1 MSILKD
7 CEDLLKRAWK
17 EVKCTSKKSEK
28 EKEVLLR
35 TLLDDIGS
43 KVDFDGLESF
53 DKLKIRLANIVLRR
67 NIMFTGWTSCK
78 QLYES
83 LLMLITSNYEKYELL
98 SIGNAKEYFEKAIPL
113 YCKLSGSKPPV
124 LNKQKTNDLI
134 NGDILYKLKQ
144 DIPNIDII
152 MDIDGYKK
160 IFTSGLNRIVI
171 AAKGNY
177 AVTLSCSTLSKGMD
191 IGNTGYKLTIMNI
204 KTKRELKV
212 QKYSDIKRILK

>member
-1 MSILKD
+1 MSMLKD

-35 TLLDDIGS
+35 ILLDDIGS

-124 LNKQKTNDLI
+124 LGKQKTDIFL

-144 DIPNIDII
+144 DIPGIDII
-152 MDIDGYKK
+152 ISIDEYKR
-160 IFTSGLNRIVI
+160 IFTSGINKIVV
-171 AAKGNY
+171 ATKENY
-177 AVTLSCSTLSKGMD
+177 AVILSYSALSKGID
-191 IGNTGYKLTIMNI
+191 VGNTGYKLIIMNM
-204 KTKRELKV
+204 KTKRELKA
-212 QKYSDIKRILK
+212 QNYSDIKRILK